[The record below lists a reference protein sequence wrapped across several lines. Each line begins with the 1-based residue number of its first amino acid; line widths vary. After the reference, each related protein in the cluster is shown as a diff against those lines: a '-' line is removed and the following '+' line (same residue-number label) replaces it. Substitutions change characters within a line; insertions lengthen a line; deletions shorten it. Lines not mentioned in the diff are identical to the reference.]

1 MGLSQSA
8 LAFFVIAR
16 GSIIFR
22 LPNLYPVTRQI
33 WNHFSYVYFQKKALQ
48 RHIHS
53 KLNGQWIFYD
63 GERRNITNY

>member
-53 KLNGQWIFYD
+53 KLNG
-63 GERRNITNY
+63 